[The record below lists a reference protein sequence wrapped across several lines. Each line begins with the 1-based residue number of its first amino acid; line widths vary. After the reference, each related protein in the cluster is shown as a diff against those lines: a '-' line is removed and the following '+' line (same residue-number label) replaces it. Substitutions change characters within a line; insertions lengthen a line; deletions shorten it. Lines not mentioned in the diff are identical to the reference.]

1 MNIKKT
7 IIKFIAAV
15 MLPAALLTG
24 CGDGGSGGTVSDVP
38 PDEILKAVMDEVT
51 VSSAATKDESEL
63 EVYYKDIDASK
74 VESAAL
80 CLSVGHPDEIAII
93 KFKDDSDAKSAEAAL
108 QKRLEEQ
115 KRTYESYDPENMY
128 KLEGAKIYSKG
139 SYTIFLA
146 VEDNDKAKSIV
157 DEKLAG

>member
-1 MNIKKT
+1 MNIKKMIAKLT
-7 IIKFIAAV
+7 AAV
-15 MLPAALLTG
+15 LLPAALLTG
-24 CGDGGSGGTVSDVP
+24 CGGGESAVADVP
-38 PDEILKAVMDEVT
+38 PADVLKAVTDEIPFAA
-51 VSSAATKDESEL
+51 AATKDESEL

-93 KFKDDSDAKSAEAAL
+93 KFKQDSDAKDAEAAL
-108 QKRLEEQ
+108 QKRLDEQ
-115 KRTYESYDPENMY
+115 IKTYESYDPDNMY

-139 SYTIFLA
+139 SYAVLLA

-157 DEKLAG
+157 DGKLAG